1 MMEQTGNYKS
11 IFDSAPG
18 AGVLDPM
25 PRAGVASLSTPAMA
39 DNLARMGRYDDD
51 QIAHVAEGEMLVPAP
66 ILKYYPE
73 VREEI
78 FDVIR
83 KEGLNPE
90 EFIVGGDM
98 VARNP
103 LTGIQEFGFFSKI
116 FKGIKKIVK
125 KLAPVILAVALPGIG
140 SALGAGSLFGY
151 GTIGQAAL
159 TGATAGGL
167 GTLIQGGKFKD
178 ALKAAAIGGATA
190 GLGKGIANFA
200 QAPAGTQG
208 FDAFMG
214 KYGSSV
220 TPPVSVDPI
229 PAAAD
234 KAVTQIQPA
243 IQTATGQ
250 SAIQT
255 ATGQVGSQAPLVDG
269 SLFRPDAAGGF
280 TDIPTAGTGATGGG
294 GTAADLFKTASQKVA
309 ETGTDPTFFE
319 RVGEGISNLNPFKKP
334 LPIEDQILALPDV
347 TPETLKGV
355 IEAGAQRGLSRELAL
370 AEYAKSLESLQLFKP
385 AASVGDK
392 LLYSGIV
399 GLSAAPLLIGG
410 EEGMEGYRD
419 SGERFTQ
426 EELDYFMGR
435 GGTGELSEEQQSYL
449 DKIQERIDELRRRR
463 GLPVPDVGIP
473 TLPAI
478 RAIAEGGEVAG
489 PGTGTSDSIP
499 ALLSDG
505 EFVMTAKAVRGA
517 GNGNR
522 RKGAAEMY
530 KLMREL
536 EAA

>member
-1 MMEQTGNYKS
+1 MMMEQTGNYKS

-140 SALGAGSLFGY
+140 SALGAGSMFGY

-200 QAPAGTQG
+200 QAPTGTTG

-214 KYGSSV
+214 KYGDTV
-220 TPPVSVDPI
+220 TPSVSLDPTS
-229 PAAAD
+229 AVVD
-234 KAVTQIQPA
+234 KAVPQIRPA
-243 IQTATGQ
+243 IGAG
-250 SAIQT
+250 
-255 ATGQVGSQAPLVDG
+255 GQVRSQGPLADG
-269 SLFRPDAAGGF
+269 SLFRPAPAGGL
-280 TDIPTAGTGATGGG
+280 TDIPTKAPTGGG
-294 GTAADLFKTASQKVA
+294 TTAADLLQTVSEKIN
-309 ETGTDPTFFE
+309 ETGTDSTFFE
-319 RVGEGISNLNPFKKP
+319 RFSEGISNLNPFKKP
-334 LPIEDQILALPDV
+334 LPIKEQILALPDV
-347 TPETLKGV
+347 TPETLKSGV
-355 IEAGAQRGLSRELAL
+355 DQYIKKGFTPDSAL
-370 AEYAKSLESLQLFKP
+370 AAYAKDLQALNQFKP

-399 GLSAAPLLIGG
+399 GLSAAPLLIGA
-410 EEGMEGYRD
+410 EEGMEGYSD

>member
-1 MMEQTGNYKS
+1 MMMEQTGNYKS

-159 TGATAGGL
+159 TGAAAGGL

-200 QAPAGTQG
+200 QAPTGTGG

-214 KYGSSV
+214 KYGDAVTPSV
-220 TPPVSVDPI
+220 VDPVYQAPPVSQASFTGPQI
-229 PAAAD
+229 EAA
-234 KAVTQIQPA
+234 
-243 IQTATGQ
+243 GQ
-250 SAIQT
+250 
-255 ATGQVGSQAPLVDG
+255 QV
-269 SLFRPDAAGGF
+269 GGF
-280 TDIPTAGTGATGGG
+280 TFDPSGTTASDIPSSFGSAVDTVS
-294 GTAADLFKTASQKVA
+294 KTV
-309 ETGTDPTFFE
+309 EPTFFDKFK
-319 RVGEGISNLNPFKKP
+319 EGISNLNPFKEP
-334 LPIEDQILALPDV
+334 ASIREQIIAQG
-347 TPETLKGV
+347 TPEATLQSGVDAYISKG
-355 IEAGAQRGLSRELAL
+355 LTPDSAL
-370 AEYAKSLESLQLFKP
+370 AAYAKDLQALQLFKP

-463 GLPVPDVGIP
+463 GLPMPDVGIP

>member
-269 SLFRPDAAGGF
+269 SLFRQDAFGGLS
-280 TDIPTAGTGATGGG
+280 DIPTAAPGGG
-294 GTAADLFKTASQKVA
+294 TTAADLFQTVSETGKTAA
-309 ETGTDPTFFE
+309 DPTFFE
-319 RVGEGISNLNPFKKP
+319 KLGEGISNLNPFKKP
-334 LPIEDQILALPDV
+334 LPIEEQILALPDV

-355 IEAGAQRGLSRELAL
+355 IEAGAQRGLSPDLAL
-370 AEYAKSLESLQLFKP
+370 AEYSTSLQSLGKFTP

-399 GLSAAPLLIGG
+399 GLTAAPLLIGG

>member
-1 MMEQTGNYKS
+1 
-11 IFDSAPG
+11 
-18 AGVLDPM
+18 
-25 PRAGVASLSTPAMA
+25 AMA

-269 SLFRPDAAGGF
+269 SLFRQDAFGGLS
-280 TDIPTAGTGATGGG
+280 DIPTAAPGGG
-294 GTAADLFKTASQKVA
+294 GTADLFKTVSQKVA
-309 ETGTDPTFFE
+309 ETGADPTFFE
-319 RVGEGISNLNPFKKP
+319 
-334 LPIEDQILALPDV
+334 
-347 TPETLKGV
+347 
-355 IEAGAQRGLSRELAL
+355 
-370 AEYAKSLESLQLFKP
+370 
-385 AASVGDK
+385 
-392 LLYSGIV
+392 
-399 GLSAAPLLIGG
+399 
-410 EEGMEGYRD
+410 
-419 SGERFTQ
+419 
-426 EELDYFMGR
+426 
-435 GGTGELSEEQQSYL
+435 
-449 DKIQERIDELRRRR
+449 
-463 GLPVPDVGIP
+463 
-473 TLPAI
+473 
-478 RAIAEGGEVAG
+478 
-489 PGTGTSDSIP
+489 
-499 ALLSDG
+499 
-505 EFVMTAKAVRGA
+505 
-517 GNGNR
+517 
-522 RKGAAEMY
+522 
-530 KLMREL
+530 
-536 EAA
+536 